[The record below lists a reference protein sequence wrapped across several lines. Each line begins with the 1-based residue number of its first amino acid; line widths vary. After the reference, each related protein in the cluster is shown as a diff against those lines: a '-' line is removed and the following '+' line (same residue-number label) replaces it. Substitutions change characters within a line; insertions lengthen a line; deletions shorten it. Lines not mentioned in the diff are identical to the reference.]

1 MTITP
6 QFKIDLEKVSNEFKE
21 WKEAGGNYFNI
32 FDALG
37 VSEKEN
43 YHSAF
48 IAYLLDYQNGHYQDK
63 FAKLFFEKLP
73 QEKIPDKFKI
83 ENRNIDKMS
92 VSTEEVT
99 KEIKKDRRID
109 ILLTLDRNVSVIIEN
124 KIYAKDQKAQ
134 IKDYVIEIH
143 KRYST
148 ENKANYPLV
157 IYLHPNKK
165 AEPSEISFTN
175 TGGKWELNANK
186 GEIYDNKGYL
196 QAYYLKLDYAWIVE
210 WIESCIEWLNNE
222 KPNKPKNEF
231 DKIIFGLNQ
240 YIEIL
245 KWYIT
250 GDYDENNTVTQF
262 IMENNKNQQMALKI
276 MHSKDK
282 DLHKDKD
289 LYKCK
294 NILKELWNEICVSVV
309 EKFYSKLLEKFE
321 TKEVKINDKIWLCE
335 RLDENRVYYEQ
346 FRFYPQEYE
355 GYTNFPRLFLYY
367 DGSHFKDIGLGLSL
381 CYKENLSAKDYEKLK
396 AIFQRNNGKNGI
408 NKYKDSYVSTKVFT
422 DKPTDSPIENFAEW
436 LIKQGDT
443 DKQVEIFIKKIDEYI
458 KNNSLIKD
466 TLTELDK
473 FAKA

>member
-109 ILLTLDRNVSVIIEN
+109 ILLTLDRNVSIIIEN

-148 ENKANYPLV
+148 ENKANYPLS
-157 IYLHPNKK
+157 YL
-165 AEPSEISFTN
+165 FTP
-175 TGGKWELNANK
+175 E
-186 GEIYDNKGYL
+186 
-196 QAYYLKLDYAWIVE
+196 
-210 WIESCIEWLNNE
+210 
-222 KPNKPKNEF
+222 
-231 DKIIFGLNQ
+231 
-240 YIEIL
+240 
-245 KWYIT
+245 
-250 GDYDENNTVTQF
+250 
-262 IMENNKNQQMALKI
+262 
-276 MHSKDK
+276 
-282 DLHKDKD
+282 
-289 LYKCK
+289 
-294 NILKELWNEICVSVV
+294 
-309 EKFYSKLLEKFE
+309 
-321 TKEVKINDKIWLCE
+321 
-335 RLDENRVYYEQ
+335 
-346 FRFYPQEYE
+346 
-355 GYTNFPRLFLYY
+355 
-367 DGSHFKDIGLGLSL
+367 
-381 CYKENLSAKDYEKLK
+381 
-396 AIFQRNNGKNGI
+396 
-408 NKYKDSYVSTKVFT
+408 
-422 DKPTDSPIENFAEW
+422 
-436 LIKQGDT
+436 
-443 DKQVEIFIKKIDEYI
+443 
-458 KNNSLIKD
+458 
-466 TLTELDK
+466 
-473 FAKA
+473 